1 MPFGAHGGG
10 KDTVFGFWEGSEGV
24 LDVAFEAGVCGF
36 EDGEI
41 VEAGVDLEFAALGAL
56 FILAEMI
63 NNDQSGKKTSC
74 SLTLAWISGLI
85 SWAIWYGFFGFC
97 RLPF

>member
-10 KDTVFGFWEGSEGV
+10 KDTVFGFWEGGEGV

-41 VEAGVDLEFAALGAL
+41 VEAGVDLEGFVLRSLDDGGLDFGAAAHECAGVGLVVDGEMLPHGAFDSDGGGGDL
-56 FILAEMI
+56 RVA
-63 NNDQSGKKTSC
+63 
-74 SLTLAWISGLI
+74 A
-85 SWAIWYGFFGFC
+85 
-97 RLPF
+97 